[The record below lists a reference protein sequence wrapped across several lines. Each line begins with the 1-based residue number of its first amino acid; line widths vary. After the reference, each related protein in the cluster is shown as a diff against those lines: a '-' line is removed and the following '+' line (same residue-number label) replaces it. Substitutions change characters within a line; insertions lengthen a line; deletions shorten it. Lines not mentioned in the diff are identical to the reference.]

1 MIRLARSLPA
11 LTFTLLLAPNTWG
24 QDAPPAAA
32 PQPSSPIEAAPEA
45 SAPPPQ
51 SAALPP
57 PQPAA
62 LPPPQPAL
70 PTPPPVVPA
79 PAPRTVR
86 NSTPLMV
93 TGIGLTSLGAVLIGV
108 GGGYLAVQEECD
120 SEPGEPSDH
129 CEMEQGMTGAFAT
142 LGVVTGV
149 VSGVVG
155 INLWLYGA
163 EEVPVENAASDTRPW
178 VAVGAG
184 SVTIGGSF

>member
-1 MIRLARSLPA
+1 MMRLARSLPA
-11 LTFTLLLAPNTWG
+11 LTFTLLVAPNTWG

-32 PQPSSPIEAAPEA
+32 PQPSSPAEAAPEA

-62 LPPPQPAL
+62 LPPPQPAAL
-70 PTPPPVVPA
+70 PPPPPVVPA

-86 NSTPLMV
+86 NSTPLMM
-93 TGIGLTSLGAVLIGV
+93 TGIGLTSLGAVFLGV
-108 GGGYLAVQEECD
+108 GAGYLAVREECD
-120 SEPGEPSDH
+120 PEVPDIGCDV
-129 CEMEQGMTGAFAT
+129 EQGFADAFAT

-155 INLWLYGA
+155 INLWVAGA
-163 EEVPVENAASDTRPW
+163 EEVPAPDGASATRPW

-184 SVTIGGSF
+184 SVTVGGSF